1 MPFTVHTAAA
11 RLSRQVPDAEVAI
24 DEAILRM
31 TEVFTTAITAQ
42 RDTGIRE
49 ATGQVALS
57 RLHKAI
63 GGMISVQSDILRAHG
78 QLAQLGCETGTM
90 DEPTCPDRPT
100 GLDEEQ
106 SSILKAA

>member
-42 RDTGIRE
+42 RDTGVRE
-49 ATGQVALS
+49 TTGQAALS

-63 GGMISVQSDILRAHG
+63 GGMISVQADILRAHG
-78 QLAQLGCETGTM
+78 QLAKLGCETGIM
-90 DEPTCPDRPT
+90 DEPTCPERPS
-100 GLDEEQ
+100 GLDDGQ
-106 SSILKAA
+106 SGVLKAA